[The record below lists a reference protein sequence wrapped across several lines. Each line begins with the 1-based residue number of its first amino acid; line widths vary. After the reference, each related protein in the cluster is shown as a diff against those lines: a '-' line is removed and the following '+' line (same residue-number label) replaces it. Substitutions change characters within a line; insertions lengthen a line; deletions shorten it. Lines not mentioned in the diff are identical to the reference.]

1 MNGDTRKN
9 ISDIKSNI
17 IRGNNR
23 SNSFIQPLLPTAVIK
38 RDNPR
43 EIIVDKLEGR
53 QLNRQTVE
61 RSDDYD
67 CSKEDDV
74 SDSNESEISL
84 QMGLGNENII
94 IQRDGSCDVSVDC
107 TSTDESALLS
117 KRKTPSAVSNYSS
130 KHSES
135 RYINK
140 QATSASSSSS
150 SNDND
155 NLQSRFKSQSDDEV
169 TISVVAPTYAY
180 PDKQYNPTK
189 KNMNHEQYRGTNN
202 FMAMISPANQL
213 TTQSGSRGVLF
224 TMKRISNVV
233 NLQWEKFQV
242 ALGAGGVS
250 TLNVCQTI
258 SNLPPFSLS
267 FPIVASYKGK
277 QRISY
282 VTIDPSDTM
291 SSIKFSLFA
300 DGSSDSSY
308 SDLVNVLG
316 SCITWICEEEA
327 IDDE

>member
-9 ISDIKSNI
+9 IGDIKSNI

-23 SNSFIQPLLPTAVIK
+23 NNSFIQPSPLGAIIK

-84 QMGLGNENII
+84 QMGLGNEGII
-94 IQRDGSCDVSVDC
+94 IQRDESCDVSVDC

-117 KRKTPSAVSNYSS
+117 KRKVPPSVSNYSS

-140 QATSASSSSS
+140 KATSASDSS
-150 SNDND
+150 SNDD
-155 NLQSRFKSQSDDEV
+155 DDDEV

-282 VTIDPSDTM
+282 VTVDPSDTM